1 MAAKRS
7 KKKQQEPVAP
17 SATGQP
23 YFRVVADNRRARFDY
38 DILDRIEA
46 GIALT
51 GTEIKSVRAGRVNI
65 RDAYAQARGREMWLH
80 NLHIAAWESAG
91 PWGHEPTRSRKLLL
105 HAKEV
110 RALGQAAG
118 EKGLTIVPLRVYIK
132 GHYAKVEVAL
142 AKGRRRY
149 DKRQAIIRRETEREI
164 ARAIRREID

>member
-1 MAAKRS
+1 MASKRR
-7 KKKQQEPVAP
+7 KKKQQKPAAQ
-17 SATGQP
+17 SAARP

-46 GIALT
+46 GVALT

-80 NLHIAAWESAG
+80 NLHIAAWDSAG
-91 PWGHEPTRSRKLLL
+91 PWGHDPVRSRKLLL
-105 HAKEV
+105 HADEIRKF
-110 RALGQAAG
+110 GQAAG
-118 EKGLTIVPLRVYIK
+118 EQGLTIVPLRVYIK
-132 GHYAKVEVAL
+132 GHYAKVELAL

-149 DKRQAIIRRETEREI
+149 DKRRAIIRRETEREI

>member
-1 MAAKRS
+1 MASKRR
-7 KKKQQEPVAP
+7 KKKQK
-17 SATGQP
+17 ATAQPAAGP

-38 DILDRIEA
+38 DILDRVEA
-46 GIALT
+46 GVALT

-65 RDAYAQARGREMWLH
+65 RDAYAQTRGREMWLH
-80 NLHIAAWESAG
+80 NLHIAAWDSAG
-91 PWGHEPTRSRKLLL
+91 PWGHDPVRSRKLLL
-105 HAKEV
+105 HAEEIRKF
-110 RALGQAAG
+110 GQAAG

-132 GHYAKVEVAL
+132 GHYAKVEIAL